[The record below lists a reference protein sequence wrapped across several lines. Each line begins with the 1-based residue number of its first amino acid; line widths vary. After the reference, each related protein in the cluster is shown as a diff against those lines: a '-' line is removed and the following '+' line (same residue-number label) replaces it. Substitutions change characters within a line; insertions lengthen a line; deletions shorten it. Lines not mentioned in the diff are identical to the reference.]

1 MVIQQRALLRALSD
15 CCPSRAGVAVSG
27 AQPACDAVPDSSPAH
42 RRAAAKPADRRP
54 ARRRAELAPRAGD
67 WRKNAQPDR
76 RLLGGSRTHR
86 RPRCPANPRCTGRR
100 LNQFACS
107 GNSRSH
113 RTSNAVT
120 LGVYSCSSP
129 NDELP
134 QGARM
139 AALAPSSQ
147 DRWLDLNDVL
157 RELVTEGYLSQD
169 DTETALTQRR
179 SAVNIQLH
187 PLEFL
192 ASQQFD
198 DLKRPGKKLDLET
211 LTAWLAKASGQP
223 YMRIDPLKINVAA
236 VTPLMSYAFAQRH
249 KILAVAVD
257 RESVTIASA
266 QPYVRSWEADLAH
279 VLKLQIKRVVA
290 NPTDIQRMAMEFF
303 RLAKSVS
310 GANASEQKMSN
321 MGNFEQL
328 LKLGASDQ
336 EPDANDAHIVNIV
349 DWLFQYAFQQRASD
363 IHIEP
368 RREQGTVRFRIDGVL
383 HNVYQFPAQVI
394 MAIVSRLKSLGRMN
408 VAEKRKPQDGR
419 VKTTTPENR
428 EVELRLSTLP
438 TAFGEKMVMRI
449 FDPEVLL
456 KDFDQL
462 GFSSDDLRR
471 WQEMTR
477 QPNGIILVTG
487 PTGSGK
493 TTTLYTTLKKLATS
507 EVNLCTIEDPIEMVE
522 PAFNQMQVQ
531 HNIDLSFAAGVR
543 ALMRQDPDIIM
554 IGEIRDL
561 ETAEMAIQ
569 AALTGHLVL
578 STLHTNDA
586 PSAISRMLELGV
598 PHYLLKAT
606 ILGVM
611 AQRLVRTLCPH
622 CKAPINLNETDWQ
635 TLTRPWQAPVPPGAH
650 QAVGC
655 VECRDTGYRGRAGVY
670 EIMVMSDNIK
680 ALISADLD
688 LTAMRRQA
696 FKEGTRSLRL
706 SGAQK
711 VSAGLTTLE
720 EVLRVTPQSE
730 QR

>member
-1 MVIQQRALLRALSD
+1 MS
-15 CCPSRAGVAVSG
+15 
-27 AQPACDAVPDSSPAH
+27 
-42 RRAAAKPADRRP
+42 
-54 ARRRAELAPRAGD
+54 
-67 WRKNAQPDR
+67 
-76 RLLGGSRTHR
+76 
-86 RPRCPANPRCTGRR
+86 
-100 LNQFACS
+100 
-107 GNSRSH
+107 
-113 RTSNAVT
+113 VT
-120 LGVYSCSSP
+120 LVT
-129 NDELP
+129 
-134 QGARM
+134 
-139 AALAPSSQ
+139 Q
-147 DRWLDLNDVL
+147 DRWLDLNDLL
-157 RELVTEGYLSQD
+157 RDLVAQGFISQD
-169 DTETALTQRR
+169 SAEHALTTRR
-179 SAVNIQLH
+179 NAANSQLH

-192 ASQQFD
+192 ASQHLD
-198 DLKRPGKKLDLET
+198 DLSRPGRRLDLESLT
-211 LTAWLAKASGQP
+211 LWLAQQAGQP
-223 YMRIDPLKINVAA
+223 YLRIDPLKIDVAA

-249 KILAVAVD
+249 KILAVSIDAEAITV
-257 RESVTIASA
+257 ASA
-266 QPYVRSWEADLAH
+266 QPYVSAWEADLTH
-279 VLKLQIKRVVA
+279 VLKLPIKRVVA
-290 NPTDIQRMAMEFF
+290 NPVEIQRLTVEFF
-303 RLAKSVS
+303 RLAKSVT
-310 GANASEQKMSN
+310 GASADQKSHAP
-321 MGNFEQL
+321 GNFEQL
-328 LKLGASDQ
+328 LNLGASDQ

-383 HNVYQFPAQVI
+383 HNVYQFPPQVT
-394 MAIVSRLKSLGRMN
+394 MAVVSRLKSLGRMN

-419 VKTTTPENR
+419 VKTKTPEGG

-493 TTTLYTTLKKLATS
+493 TTTLYTTLKKLATP

-531 HNIDLSFAAGVR
+531 HNIELTFASGVR

-586 PSAISRMLELGV
+586 PGAISRLLELGV
-598 PHYLLKAT
+598 APYLIKAT
-606 ILGVM
+606 LLGVM

-622 CKAPINLNETDWQ
+622 CKTPLTLDEGDWQ
-635 TLTRPWQAPVPPGAH
+635 NLTRPWQAPLPSHAHGAT
-650 QAVGC
+650 GC
-655 VECRDTGYRGRAGVY
+655 LECRDTGYRGRAGVY
-670 EIMVMSDNIK
+670 EIMQLSDSLK
-680 ALISADLD
+680 ALISADAD
-688 LTAMRRQA
+688 LLAIRRQA
-696 FKEGTRSLRL
+696 FLEGMRSLRL

-711 VSAGLTTLE
+711 VAAGLTTLE
-720 EVLRVTPQSE
+720 EILRVTPQSE